1 MTLAEIWRRLLRWR
15 RRDVLGRE
23 LSEELQTHL
32 DLLVRDY
39 QQAGMPRA
47 EAEAAARQQLGNLG
61 RIRES
66 SRDHWGFPVIDAA
79 LQDLRYSLRGLRK
92 APGFA
97 AAVILTLGLG
107 IGANAAMFG
116 VVDRLM
122 FRPYPYLRDP
132 SQVHRV
138 YLRSTDRSGREQTT
152 SSMEYARYLDLARWT
167 SSFSEFAGFT
177 DRRIAVGLGDA
188 ARERKVAIV
197 SAAFFNFFKT
207 RPVLGRFFT
216 ATEDVTPRGADVVV
230 LGHAFW
236 QSEFGGRDVLGQSI
250 QVGPLSCRIVGVA
263 PPGFTG
269 VFDNEAP
276 ALFLPITTFAGSQPS
291 HTQAATYFT
300 RYNWSWMEMM
310 ARRKPGVSV
319 QQASTDLSGA
329 YLKSWNAEN
338 AIDPLP
344 PIGVAK
350 PYALASGMKLG
361 AGPDPGLE
369 TRTALW
375 VTGVAAIVLLI
386 ACANVANLYLAR
398 ALRRRRE
405 IAVRLALGISRRRL
419 LGQCLIE
426 ALVLSALGSVAG
438 LLIAQWGGVGIRR
451 LFSPGDSSF
460 AVLTDWRTLGAA
472 SLVALVAGLLT
483 GLVPALLAIK
493 GDVGGYLKA
502 GAREGTYHRS
512 RTRAALLVAQG
523 ALSVVLLVGALL
535 FVRSLSRVKALRLG
549 YDVEPVLL
557 AEPNLRGMRIE
568 DAEQIALGR
577 RVLAAAQAIP
587 GVEHAA
593 WVGSIPFYSTSGT
606 GLYVEGIDSVRKLGR
621 FTYENATPDFFAT
634 MGTRIVRGRPF
645 GSEDRAGTPRV
656 AVVSESMARVL
667 WPGRDALGQCM
678 RVGADTMPCTTV
690 IGIAED
696 AIQRNL
702 IDDKRFHY
710 YLPLEQFRQN
720 EGFALLVRMK
730 GDAASQGET
739 LRRALQKLMPGQA
752 YVTVRPFRELVDGQ
766 RRSWLFGATMFV
778 AFGVLALLVAAVGL
792 YGVIAYNV
800 AQRMHELGVRIAL
813 GARPANLIRLV
824 VSQGLRFALAGIAV
838 GTALALLLAKWVQ
851 PLLFQQS
858 AKDPMVLALVA
869 ALLLFVALVASSI
882 PARKATRAD
891 PNAALRAE

>member
-23 LSEELQTHL
+23 LSEELLAHL
-32 DLLVRDY
+32 DLLTRDY
-39 QQAGMPRA
+39 QQAGMSPA
-47 EAEAAARQQLGNLG
+47 DAEAAARRRLGNVG

-92 APGFA
+92 SPGFA

-132 SQVHRV
+132 SRVHRI
-138 YLRSTDRSGREQTT
+138 YLRSTDRGGREQTT
-152 SSMEYARYLDLARWT
+152 SSMEYTRYLDLARWT
-167 SSFSEFAGFT
+167 SSFSEFAAFT
-177 DRRIAVGLGDA
+177 DRPIAIGLGEA
-188 ARERKVAIV
+188 TRERKVAIV
-197 SAAFFNFFKT
+197 SASFFNFFNA
-207 RPVLGRFFT
+207 RPALGRFFV
-216 ATEDVTPRGADVVV
+216 AADDSTPRGADVVV

-236 QSEFGGRDVLGQSI
+236 RSEYGSRDVIGQTI
-250 QVGPLSCRIVGVA
+250 QVGQLACRIVGVA

-269 VFDNEAP
+269 VADNEAP
-276 ALFLPITTFAGSQPS
+276 ALFLPITTYAGAQPEGRMA
-291 HTQAATYFT
+291 TTYFT
-300 RYNWSWMEMM
+300 TYNWSWMEMM
-310 ARRKPGVSV
+310 ARRKPGVAL
-319 QQASTDLSGA
+319 QQASVDLTGA

-344 PIGVAK
+344 SVTAAK
-350 PYALASGMKLG
+350 PSAMASGMKLG

-369 TRTALW
+369 ARTALW
-375 VTGVAAIVLLI
+375 VTGVALIVLLI

-398 ALRRRRE
+398 AFRRQRE
-405 IAVRLALGISRRRL
+405 IAVRLALGVSRRRL

-426 ALVLSALGSVAG
+426 SLVLSTLGGVVG
-438 LLIAQWGGVGIRR
+438 LFIAQWGGAGIRG
-451 LFSPGDSSF
+451 LFARGGGSLE
-460 AVLTDWRTLGAA
+460 VLTDWRTLGLA
-472 SLVALVAGLLT
+472 SLIALVAGLLT
-483 GLVPALLAIK
+483 GLAPALVAAR
-493 GDVGGYLKA
+493 GDVSGSLKA
-502 GAREGTYHRS
+502 GPREGYSHRS
-512 RTRAALLVAQG
+512 RTRSVLLVGQG
-523 ALSVVLLVGALL
+523 AFSVVLLVGAGV
-535 FVRSLSRVKALRLG
+535 FVRSLQRVQAMRLG

-568 DAEQIALGR
+568 NAEQLALGSKL
-577 RVLAAAQAIP
+577 LAAAQAIP

-606 GLYVEGIDSVRKLGR
+606 GLHVAGIDSVRKLGR
-621 FTYENATPDFFAT
+621 FTYQNASPDYFPT
-634 MGTRIVRGRPF
+634 MGTRVVRGRPF
-645 GSEDRAGTPRV
+645 SSEDRAGTPRV
-656 AVVSESMARVL
+656 AVVSEAMARVL
-667 WPGRDALGQCM
+667 WPGRDALGQCV

-690 IGIAED
+690 IGIAEN

-702 IDDKRFHY
+702 IDDTRFHY
-710 YLPLEQFRQN
+710 YLPLEQFRPN

-730 GDAASQGET
+730 GDAMRQVET
-739 LRRALQKLMPGQA
+739 LRHLLQPLMPGQA
-752 YVTVRPFRELVDGQ
+752 YVTVRPLSQLVDEQ
-766 RRSWLFGATMFV
+766 RRSWRFGATMFV
-778 AFGVLALLVAAVGL
+778 AFGALALLVAAVGL

-813 GARPANLIRLV
+813 GARSANLIRLV
-824 VSQGLRFALAGIAV
+824 VSQGLRFALTGIAV
-838 GTALALLLAKWVQ
+838 GTALSLLSAKWVQ

-858 AKDPMVLALVA
+858 AKDPAVLALVG
-869 ALLLFVALVASSI
+869 ALLLAVALVASAI